1 MSLTHAPFLAMAV
14 TSIDVLAANPG
25 CTKDDVTPPCVFDVH
40 KTHFQL
46 IRLDQSAVG
55 GHSKSH

>member
-14 TSIDVLAANPG
+14 TSTDVLAANPG

-55 GHSKSH
+55 GH